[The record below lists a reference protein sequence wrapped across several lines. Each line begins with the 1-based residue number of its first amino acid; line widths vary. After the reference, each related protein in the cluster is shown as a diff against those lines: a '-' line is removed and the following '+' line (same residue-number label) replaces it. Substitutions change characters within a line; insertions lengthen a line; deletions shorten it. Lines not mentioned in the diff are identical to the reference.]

1 MPSCTGIAIT
11 DLARALLI
19 SNPVAARTDE
29 LTWHRVAEVLERAG
43 WSTQLAV
50 TGGPDDARELARQ
63 AVTAG
68 VDAVAVF
75 GGDGTTM
82 QAASALVGT
91 DVALGLIP
99 GGTGNLL
106 AGNLRIPSDPL
117 RAALVMA
124 RGRRRVIDLGRVV
137 LPDGEHFFGVAV
149 GAGVDARV
157 MGETALVHKRRWGIG
172 AYMATTLRVLPQ
184 VKSTACVVTVDGETL
199 ETNAALVLIMN
210 CGEMIPPLVRVRP
223 EISPEDG
230 ILDLVTIA
238 ADSPWQGLRGLF
250 RVVLDGRRGEIR
262 ETPYI
267 RYARGTRFTVEAKD
281 TLPVQ
286 FDGDPIGATPFTA
299 EVVPRALTVLSGGD

>member
-1 MPSCTGIAIT
+1 M
-11 DLARALLI
+11 
-19 SNPVAARTDE
+19 
-29 LTWHRVAEVLERAG
+29 TWHRVAAALERAG
-43 WSTQLAV
+43 WTTQLAI

-63 AVTAG
+63 AVVAG

-82 QAASALVGT
+82 QAARALIGT
-91 DVALGLIP
+91 EVALGLIP

-117 RAALVMA
+117 RAARLLIG
-124 RGRRRVIDLGRVV
+124 GRRRVIDLGRVM
-137 LPDGEHFFGVAV
+137 LPDGEHYFGVAV
-149 GAGVDARV
+149 GAGIDARV
-157 MGETALVHKRRWGIG
+157 MGETALIHKRRWGIG

-184 VKSTACVVTVDGETL
+184 IRSTACVVKVDDETL

-250 RVVLDGRRGEIR
+250 RVILDGRRGEIR

-267 RYARGTRFTVEAKD
+267 RYARGTRFTVEAAEP
-281 TLPVQ
+281 LPVQ
-286 FDGDPIGATPFTA
+286 FDGDAVGGTPFSV
-299 EVVPRALTVLSGGD
+299 EVVPRALTVMTADN

>member
-1 MPSCTGIAIT
+1 M
-11 DLARALLI
+11 LLI
-19 SNPVAARTDE
+19 TNPVAARTQE
-29 LTWHRVAEVLERAG
+29 LIWHRVAQTLERAG
-43 WSTQLAV
+43 WHTEVAV
-50 TGGPDDARELARQ
+50 TQAGGHARELATQ

-82 QAASALVGT
+82 QAAAALVGT

-117 RAALVMA
+117 RAARLLIE
-124 RGRRRVIDLGRVV
+124 GRRRVIDLGRVV
-137 LPDGEHFFGVAV
+137 LPDGEHYFGVAV
-149 GAGVDARV
+149 GAGIDARV
-157 MGETALVHKRRWGIG
+157 MGETAAADKRRWGIG
-172 AYMATTLRVLPQ
+172 AYMATTLRVLPDLR
-184 VKSTACVVTVDGETL
+184 STACVVTVDGETI
-199 ETNAALVLIMN
+199 ETHAALVLIMN

-223 EISPEDG
+223 EINPEDG
-230 ILDLVTIA
+230 VLDLVTIA

-267 RYARGTRFTVEAKD
+267 RYARGTRFTVEAQD
-281 TLPVQ
+281 PLPVQ
-286 FDGDPIGATPFTA
+286 FDGDAVGSTPFTA
-299 EVVPRALTVLSGGD
+299 LVVPRALTVMTAER